1 MPEAVLFDLDGTLAD
16 TAPDLAGI
24 LAHLQLEN
32 GLAPTPFE
40 VLRPQVSNG
49 VRGLLGAGFGLT
61 PDAPAYADLAQRFL
75 TLYAASLYVET
86 CLFPGISELLDSLD
100 ERSIVWGVVTNK
112 AERFARPI
120 IEALGLAGRSICV
133 VGGDTVARAKPFPDP
148 LLHACKLAALDPV
161 RCIYVGDD
169 IRDIKAGKA
178 AGMRTLAAAY
188 GYLGSNEPIE
198 AWAADAIINHPLE
211 ILSFIEKT
219 DRVL

>member
-24 LAHLQLEN
+24 LAHLQHEN

-61 PDAPAYADLAQRFL
+61 PDAPAYAALAQRFL

-86 CLFPGISELLDSLD
+86 CLFPGMSELLDSLD
-100 ERSIVWGVVTNK
+100 ERGIAWGVVTNK

>member
-24 LAHLQLEN
+24 LAHLQLEC
-32 GLAPTPFE
+32 GLTPTPFE

-100 ERSIVWGVVTNK
+100 ERGIAWGVVTNK
-112 AERFARPI
+112 AERFARPLVD
-120 IEALGLAGRSICV
+120 ALGLGSRSVCV
-133 VGGDTVARAKPFPDP
+133 VGGDTAARAKPFPDP
-148 LLHACKLAALDPV
+148 LLHACNVAGIAPA
-161 RCIYVGDD
+161 RSIYVGDD
-169 IRDIKAGKA
+169 IRDITAGRA
-178 AGMRTLAAAY
+178 AGMLTLAAAY
-188 GYLGSNEPIE
+188 GYLGSDEPIE
-198 AWAADAIINHPLE
+198 AWAADAIIGHPLE
-211 ILSFIEKT
+211 ILSFVKK
-219 DRVL
+219 DPGVL

>member
-24 LAHLQLEN
+24 LAHLQLEC
-32 GLAPTPFE
+32 GLTPTPFE

-75 TLYAASLYVET
+75 TLYAASIYVET
-86 CLFPGISELLDSLD
+86 CL
-100 ERSIVWGVVTNK
+100 
-112 AERFARPI
+112 
-120 IEALGLAGRSICV
+120 
-133 VGGDTVARAKPFPDP
+133 FPDP

>member
-24 LAHLQLEN
+24 LAHLQLEC
-32 GLAPTPFE
+32 GLTPTPFE

-75 TLYAASLYVET
+75 TLYAASIYVET
-86 CLFPGISELLDSLD
+86 CLFPGISELLDS
-100 ERSIVWGVVTNK
+100 
-112 AERFARPI
+112 
-120 IEALGLAGRSICV
+120 LAGRSICV